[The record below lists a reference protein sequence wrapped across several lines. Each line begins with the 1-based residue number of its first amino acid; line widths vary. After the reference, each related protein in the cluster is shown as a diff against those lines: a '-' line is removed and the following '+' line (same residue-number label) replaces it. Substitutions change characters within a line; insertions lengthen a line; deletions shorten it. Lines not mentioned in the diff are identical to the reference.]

1 MAGLSVAALL
11 TLGAATADGAA
22 RSVNAVPAVTSEMP
36 GTQEAEGFVQS
47 KIDKGYTILNDQ
59 SLNADERRIE
69 FRVFLLS
76 IMDTRRIAV
85 FTLGT
90 YARDASD
97 DDIDVF
103 VDAYTNFVAAL
114 YQNHFEKYKGE
125 IVRVTG
131 ATRRSDDDV
140 IVHADV
146 VDRDGGRKL
155 TIAFRVR
162 GGARRK
168 IVTDLQVEGAWLG
181 LNQRADFAS
190 YFHRHGGLLASLSSE
205 LESRAQRI
213 KQLERSPTPISRSSD

>member
-1 MAGLSVAALL
+1 MRIGTHLAGLGVAAIF

-22 RSVNAVPAVTSEMP
+22 RSVEPAAAVTSDARA
-36 GTQEAEGFVQS
+36 TTEAEGFVQS
-47 KIDKGYTILNDQ
+47 EIDKGYTILNDQ

-90 YARDASD
+90 YARDAPD
-97 DDIDVF
+97 GDIDDF

-131 ATRRSDDDV
+131 ATRRTDDDV

-146 VDRDGGRKL
+146 VGRNGGHKL

-162 GGARRK
+162 SGEGRK
-168 IVTDLQVEGAWLG
+168 DIVTDLQVEGVWLG

-190 YFHRHGGLLASLSSE
+190 YFQRHGGILASLSSE

-213 KQLERSPTPISRSSD
+213 KQ

>member
-1 MAGLSVAALL
+1 MRIGAHLAGLGVAAAL
-11 TLGAATADGAA
+11 TLGAATADGAP
-22 RSVNAVPAVTSEMP
+22 RSVNAVTAVTLATP
-36 GTQEAEGFVQS
+36 ATDEAEGFVQS
-47 KIDKGYTILNDQ
+47 KIDKGYSILNDP
-59 SLNADERRIE
+59 SLNANERQSE

-85 FTLGT
+85 FTLGAH
-90 YARDASD
+90 ARDASD
-97 DDIDVF
+97 GDIDDF

-114 YQNHFEKYKGE
+114 YQNNFEKFKGE

-146 VDRDGGRKL
+146 VGRDGVRKL

-162 GGARRK
+162 SGEAQK
-168 IVTDLQVEGAWLG
+168 DIVTDLQVEGVWLG

-190 YFHRHGGLLASLSSE
+190 YFQRHGGMLASLSSE
-205 LESRAQRI
+205 LENRAQRI
-213 KQLERSPTPISRSSD
+213 KQ

>member
-1 MAGLSVAALL
+1 MRIGAHLAGLGVAAVL
-11 TLGAATADGAA
+11 TLGAATADGAP
-22 RSVNAVPAVTSEMP
+22 RSVNAVLAVTSD
-36 GTQEAEGFVQS
+36 TRATDEAEGFVQS

-59 SLNADERRIE
+59 SLNADERQIE

-97 DDIDVF
+97 SDVDDF
-103 VDAYTNFVAAL
+103 VSAYTNFVAAL

-146 VDRDGGRKL
+146 VGRDGIRKL

-162 GGARRK
+162 NGEAQK
-168 IVTDLQVEGAWLG
+168 DTVTDLQVEGVWLG

-190 YFHRHGGLLASLSSE
+190 YFQRHGGMLASLSSE
-205 LESRAQRI
+205 LESRAQRV
-213 KQLERSPTPISRSSD
+213 KQ

>member
-1 MAGLSVAALL
+1 MRIGAHLAGFGVAALL

-22 RSVNAVPAVTSEMP
+22 RSVSAVPAVTSEMP

-90 YARDASD
+90 NARDASD

-103 VDAYTNFVAAL
+103 VEAYTNFVTAL
-114 YQNHFEKYKGE
+114 YQDHFEKYKDE

-131 ATRRSDDDV
+131 ATRRSDNDV

-146 VDRDGGRKL
+146 VGRDGGRKL

-162 GGARRK
+162 GGEARGE
-168 IVTDLQVEGAWLG
+168 IITDLQVEGVWLG
-181 LNQRADFAS
+181 LNQRANFAS
-190 YFHRHGGLLASLSSE
+190 YFQRHGGLLASLSSE

-213 KQLERSPTPISRSSD
+213 KQ